1 VRPGEQAAREGQGA
15 RHRVHQQVADRRK
28 DFLHQ
33 LTADLVSEYERI
45 CIEDLNL
52 KGLTRTKLAKSFTD
66 ASLGEFRRQ
75 VDYKSAW
82 NRTPLIVIDRFF
94 PSTRLCRGCGEV
106 NQELTLGD
114 RHWVCG
120 CGMVHDRDLSA
131 AINIR
136 DEGLRLLAEPPGRV
150 TPDRRIAQGEG
161 IRPGTSGLPSS
172 N

>member
-1 VRPGEQAAREGQGA
+1 
-15 RHRVHQQVADRRK
+15 
-28 DFLHQ
+28 
-33 LTADLVSEYERI
+33 LTADLVSEYEGI

-106 NQELTLGD
+106 QKELTLRD